1 MNRIPVIIDGQRCG
15 TLQMH
20 REGAYMVCSG
30 SVNYTGDVL
39 RLWVYGNG
47 APVYLGVLIPDGKG
61 GGSVRKKF
69 GMSDYSR
76 LPHPIQYCGVAEN
89 EESSVPKTT
98 EEEVVWYAVGDG
110 TLVRR
115 EGKREY
121 IAFPAEGVH
130 VPRGGEFLLRQIEG
144 RQYVVFRI

>member
-1 MNRIPVIIDGQRCG
+1 MEQIPVIINGQQCG
-15 TLQMH
+15 VLRVR
-20 REGAYMVCSG
+20 REGAYMVYSG
-30 SVNYTGDVL
+30 HVNYTGDML

-69 GMSDYSR
+69 GMSDYGR
-76 LPHPIQYCGVAEN
+76 LPHPIKYCGVG
-89 EESSVPKTT
+89 ESDGKSIPKTT
-98 EEEVVWYAVGDG
+98 EEDIIWYAVGDG

-115 EGKREY
+115 EGAHEY
-121 IAFPAEGVH
+121 MAFPAEGVH

>member
-1 MNRIPVIIDGQRCG
+1 MEQIPVIINGQQCG
-15 TLQMH
+15 MLRVR
-20 REGAYMVCSG
+20 REGAYMVYSG
-30 SVNYTGDVL
+30 RVNYVGDLL

-61 GGSVRKKF
+61 GGTVRKKF
-69 GMSDYSR
+69 GMSDYGR
-76 LPHPIQYCGVAEN
+76 LPHPIKYCGVAESD
-89 EESSVPKTT
+89 EEPVQRTT
-98 EEEVVWYAVGDG
+98 EEDVVWYAVGDG

-115 EGKREY
+115 EGVHEY
-121 IAFPAEGVH
+121 VAFPAEGVR